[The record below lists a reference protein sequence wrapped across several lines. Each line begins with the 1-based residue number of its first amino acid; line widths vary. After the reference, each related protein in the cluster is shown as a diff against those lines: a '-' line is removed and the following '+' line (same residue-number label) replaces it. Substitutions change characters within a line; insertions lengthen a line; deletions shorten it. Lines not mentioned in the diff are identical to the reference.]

1 MDVYLEPLVE
11 ELKLLWDGVCAYDA
25 AARCPRDDRWFTLY
39 AICMWTIH
47 DSPGLGFISG
57 LAVSGTRGCPTC
69 GDQLQAQYSTSLGST
84 YYLGHE
90 KYLPLDH
97 PLRIGCTVPIPRPM
111 TMIDYCMLE
120 ARIQVG
126 EIPRASSGLNLV
138 PILLELSYWDSL
150 LIQHLGDAMHREGNV
165 VKNLIQHIWEKAD
178 SIKHMHACIEFG
190 MHAHA
195 WPYTASNGV
204 EAIPT
209 AEWVLSSQDKRL
221 FRECIQ
227 KIKCPTGYASK
238 FRIAFTHED
247 KGAYLHLSLRA
258 KLIG

>member
-1 MDVYLEPLVE
+1 MEYVRTTLLRDALVMTTG
-11 ELKLLWDGVCAYDA
+11 L
-25 AARCPRDDRWFTLY
+25 PSTLY
-39 AICMWTIH
+39 ACGP
-47 DSPGLGFISG
+47 SISG
-57 LAVSGTRGCPTC
+57 LAVSGTRGCPMC

-97 PLRIGCTVPIPRPM
+97 PLRIGCTIPIPCPM
-111 TMIDYCMLE
+111 TMIDYCVLE
-120 ARIQVG
+120 ARIQAG
-126 EIPRASSGLNLV
+126 EIPRASSGLNRV
-138 PILLELSYWDSL
+138 PILLELPYWDSL
-150 LIQHLGDAMHREGNV
+150 LIQHLGDAMHQEGNV
-165 VKNLIQHIWEKAD
+165 VKNLIQHIWGKVD
-178 SIKHMHACIEFG
+178 SIKHRRACIEFG

-195 WPYTASNGV
+195 WPYIASNGV

-209 AEWVLSSQDKRL
+209 AEWVLSSHDKRL
-221 FRECIQ
+221 FRERIQ
-227 KIKCPTGYASK
+227 QIKCPMGYASH